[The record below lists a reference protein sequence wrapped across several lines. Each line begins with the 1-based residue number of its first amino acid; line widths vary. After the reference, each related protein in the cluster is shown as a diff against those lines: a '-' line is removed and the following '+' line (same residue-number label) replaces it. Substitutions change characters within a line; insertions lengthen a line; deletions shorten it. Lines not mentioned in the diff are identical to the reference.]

1 MTNPAYIRVVLRY
14 LAGYLVLKGLLPQ
27 EIADMI
33 EQDPELAG
41 AVGALI
47 AVAVE
52 GAYALAK
59 RAGWR
64 T

>member
-1 MTNPAYIRVVLRY
+1 MPIVYTRIILRY
-14 LAGYLVLKGLLPQ
+14 LAGYLVLKGIIPQ
-27 EIADMI
+27 DVADMI

-47 AVAVE
+47 ALAVE
-52 GAYALAK
+52 GAYAFAK
-59 RAGWR
+59 RMGWR

>member
-1 MTNPAYIRVVLRY
+1 MRY
-14 LAGYLVLKGLLPQ
+14 LAGYLVLKGILPQ
-27 EIADMI
+27 EIADTI

-41 AVGALI
+41 AIGALI

-52 GAYALAK
+52 GVYALA
-59 RAGWR
+59 RRLNWR

>member
-1 MTNPAYIRVVLRY
+1 MNPVYLRLALRY
-14 LAGYLVLKGLLPQ
+14 VAGYLVFKGILPQ

-41 AVGALI
+41 AIGALI

-52 GAYALAK
+52 GAYAIAK
-59 RAGWR
+59 KLGWR

>member
-1 MTNPAYIRVVLRY
+1 MNPTYVRIILRY
-14 LAGYLVLKGLLPQ
+14 LAGYLVLKGILPQ
-27 EIADMI
+27 EIATTI
-33 EQDPELAG
+33 ESDPELAG

-52 GAYALAK
+52 GAYAFAK
-59 RAGWR
+59 KMKWR

>member
-1 MTNPAYIRVVLRY
+1 MNPTYVRIALRY
-14 LAGYLVLKGLLPQ
+14 LAGYLVLKGILPQ
-27 EIADMI
+27 DIATMI

-47 AVAVE
+47 AIGVE
-52 GAYALAK
+52 GVYAFAK
-59 RAGWR
+59 RMGWR

>member
-1 MTNPAYIRVVLRY
+1 MNPTYLRIGLRY
-14 LAGYLVLKGLLPQ
+14 LAGYLVFKGVLPQ
-27 EIADMI
+27 EISTAI
-33 EQDPELAG
+33 EQDPELTA

-47 AVAVE
+47 ALAVE
-52 GAYALAK
+52 GAYAFAK

>member
-1 MTNPAYIRVVLRY
+1 MDPTYIRIALRY

-27 EIADMI
+27 DIATMI

-52 GAYALAK
+52 GAYALA
-59 RAGWR
+59 RRWGWR

>member
-1 MTNPAYIRVVLRY
+1 MNPVYIRLALRY
-14 LAGYLVLKGLLPQ
+14 VAGYLVIKGVLPQ
-27 EIADMI
+27 EIATAI

-52 GAYALAK
+52 GAYALA
-59 RAGWR
+59 RRWGWR

>member
-1 MTNPAYIRVVLRY
+1 VNPTYVRIALRY

-27 EIADMI
+27 EIATMI
-33 EQDPELAG
+33 ENDPELAG

-47 AVAVE
+47 AIAVE
-52 GAYALAK
+52 GAYAFA
-59 RAGWR
+59 RRMGWR

>member
-1 MTNPAYIRVVLRY
+1 MNPTYVRIILRY
-14 LAGYLVLKGLLPQ
+14 LAGYLVLKGIIPQ
-27 EIADMI
+27 DVADMI

-47 AVAVE
+47 ALAVE
-52 GAYALAK
+52 GAYAFAK
-59 RAGWR
+59 RMGWR

>member
-1 MTNPAYIRVVLRY
+1 MNGAVVRIGLRY
-14 LAGYLVLKGLLPQ
+14 VAGYLVIKNIIPQ

-33 EQDPELAG
+33 ANDPEIAFVVG
-41 AVGALI
+41 GALA
-47 AVAVE
+47 AVAE

-59 RAGWR
+59 RRGWA

>member
-1 MTNPAYIRVVLRY
+1 MNPTYIRILMRY
-14 LAGYLVLKGLLPQ
+14 LAGYLVLKGILPQ
-27 EIADMI
+27 DIADMI

-52 GAYALAK
+52 GAYALARK
-59 RAGWR
+59 MGWR